1 MQRPKPR
8 SDQVVARLAPYRIA
22 SGVRTDRSRGN
33 GPLSRRCALDDRLEQ
48 TRWCARAHQLVNV
61 AKVQA
66 ELVVPDRVHAGV
78 MFPAEP
84 PEPVAALG
92 DQDLAPRQ
100 RGLLGVPRTLL
111 GLRVEPFAG
120 LGKQVPR
127 NVVLRVSDPRVEAR
141 ADPAAGMKVM
151 QQLLGRMLGEKVGD

>member
-33 GPLSRRCALDDRLEQ
+33 GPLSRRGALDDRLEQ

-61 AKVQA
+61 AQVQA
-66 ELVVPDRVHAGV
+66 ELAVPDPVHAPA

-84 PEPVAALG
+84 PEPVADLG
-92 DQDLAPRQ
+92 DKDLAPCPP
-100 RGLLGVPRTLL
+100 GFLGI
-111 GLRVEPFAG
+111 
-120 LGKQVPR
+120 
-127 NVVLRVSDPRVEAR
+127 
-141 ADPAAGMKVM
+141 
-151 QQLLGRMLGEKVGD
+151 

>member
-22 SGVRTDRSRGN
+22 SGVRTERSRGN

-61 AKVQA
+61 AQVQA
-66 ELVVPDRVHAGV
+66 ELGVPDRVHARV
-78 MFPAEP
+78 MCPAEP

-92 DQDLAPRQ
+92 DEELAPRQ
-100 RGLLGVPRTLL
+100 RGLLGILWTLL
-111 GLRVEPFAG
+111 GLRFEPIAS
-120 LGKQVPR
+120 LGKQSPR
-127 NVVLRVSDPRVEAR
+127 TLVLRVSVPVSEP
-141 ADPAAGMKVM
+141 PAIPVAG
-151 QQLLGRMLGEKVGD
+151 